1 VSITPRQFWVGVV
14 SREHVHRG
22 VEGGFIQLSHGEEST
37 AAAHACRRW
46 SRHTRRERRIRAA
59 SRCSTSLPSVI
70 ATGQIHQVEMS
81 EDFKPYRVDVSFFK
95 STEVPIKP
103 LVDRLS
109 FIKNKTHWGAAFRF
123 GYIKVPAP
131 DFALIAEEMGVKQEV
146 E

>member
-1 VSITPRQFWVGVV
+1 
-14 SREHVHRG
+14 
-22 VEGGFIQLSHGEEST
+22 
-37 AAAHACRRW
+37 
-46 SRHTRRERRIRAA
+46 
-59 SRCSTSLPSVI
+59 
-70 ATGQIHQVEMS
+70 MS